1 MPWNAVPE
9 QPWSTK
15 LRHANAPPFGDGRE
29 SEWKGSVPSHSS
41 CESLLVRLV
50 SPSLSESLFVQ
61 VSLRHHIFW
70 RLFNSRQSPLR
81 RATVEATSE
90 SLRYRLP
97 WPRSRAGACASIALG
112 RSTAQCNQGGG
123 GSTAAAASD
132 APAKRSRG
140 GVPGHENRSSLPLR
154 ASHSPHRQ
162 TRRGRQRRRR
172 GGSGRRAMSC
182 AAWTPPPAASA
193 PRAPAAVRRP
203 AHRPIAQHRP
213 PCQGAGAPPSP
224 TPTPH
229 QRMGRRRGGLG
240 PRKG

>member
-1 MPWNAVPE
+1 MQPVAISNSTVSPDAFARRNPCAVPWNAVPE

-70 RLFNSRQSPLR
+70 RLFDSRQSPLRPVR

-90 SLRYRLP
+90 SLGYRLP
-97 WPRSRAGACASIALG
+97 WLRSRAGACASIVPD

-140 GVPGHENRSSLPLR
+140 GG
-154 ASHSPHRQ
+154 
-162 TRRGRQRRRR
+162 
-172 GGSGRRAMSC
+172 
-182 AAWTPPPAASA
+182 
-193 PRAPAAVRRP
+193 
-203 AHRPIAQHRP
+203 
-213 PCQGAGAPPSP
+213 PPSP
-224 TPTPH
+224 VMKTEAPP
-229 QRMGRRRGGLG
+229 
-240 PRKG
+240 P